1 MAKDSAASKKVD
13 PFKTK
18 KTKTPASSAND
29 TVTPPTAI
37 AQSIDSF
44 REAQDQY
51 KHFEGE
57 MTIYKDQIMSYST
70 EEHAK
75 RLLNGMNNS
84 FKILGEETMVT
95 YVVMDSSAGLTE
107 EDVAEFAQR
116 WGQAT
121 ADELIVRDFGSI
133 KFDPSVLE
141 ANYDAVVEALQVL
154 PEQVLQNLF
163 KPMSMKAKP
172 GAAELAK
179 KFAKTPEDMKD
190 LLKSLKMKNYI
201 R

>member
-1 MAKDSAASKKVD
+1 MSNGSTSKKVH

-18 KTKTPASSAND
+18 KTKTPVAKVND
-29 TVTPPTAI
+29 AITPPEAV
-37 AQSIDSF
+37 AQAIDSF

-57 MTIYKDQIMSYST
+57 MTIYKDQIMSFST
-70 EEHAK
+70 DEHAK
-75 RLLNGMNNS
+75 RLLNGMNHS
-84 FKILGEETMVT
+84 FKILGEETTVT

-107 EDVAEFAQR
+107 EDLSEFVQK
-116 WGQAT
+116 WGKTT

-133 KFDPSVLE
+133 KFDAAVLE
-141 ANYDAVVEALQVL
+141 ANYDAVVEALQTL
-154 PEQVLQNLF
+154 PEQVLENLF
-163 KPMSMKAKP
+163 KPMSMKARP
-172 GAAELAK
+172 GAAELSRK
-179 KFAKTPEDMKD
+179 HAKTPEDLKD

>member
-1 MAKDSAASKKVD
+1 MTKGASNKKVD

-18 KTKTPASSAND
+18 KSKTPTANAND
-29 TVTPPTAI
+29 TITPPEEIATA
-37 AQSIDSF
+37 IDSF

-51 KHFEGE
+51 KHYEGE
-57 MTIYKDQIMSYST
+57 MTIYKDQIMAYST
-70 EEHAK
+70 DEYTK
-75 RLLNGMNNS
+75 RLLNGMNGS

-107 EDVAEFAQR
+107 EDVSDFESR
-116 WGQAT
+116 WGKEA
-121 ADELIVRDFGSI
+121 ADKLIVRDFGSI
-133 KFDPSVLE
+133 KFDPAVLE

-163 KPMSMKAKP
+163 KPMLMKAKS
-172 GAAELAK
+172 GAVEAAK
-179 KFAKTPEDMKD
+179 QYAKNPEDLKD
-190 LLKSLKMKNYI
+190 IVKQLKIKNYI